1 MRFAAVVLA
10 GGAARRLGGAPKPA
24 RTVAGVPLLIRVLG
38 AVAAADARVVVGPPL
53 PPDPN
58 EVHPGDVHRAEA
70 DPGSAGVAP
79 EVDGVRYTREEPP
92 GGGPVAAVAA
102 GIALLDPAHGCVAV
116 LGADL
121 PFLTPDAVGR
131 LLRALD
137 QHTDLAVYVDP
148 AGHPQ
153 WLCGV
158 WRRAALDRRLAEIGD
173 PAGVGM
179 RRLAEGLRRA
189 DVRTHEDGDGPPV
202 WYDCDT
208 EEDLRR
214 AEEWAHGR

>member
-10 GGAARRLGGAPKPA
+10 GGAARRLGGTPKPA
-24 RTVAGVPLLIRVLG
+24 RTVAGVSMLSRVLA
-38 AVAAADARVVVGPPL
+38 AVAAADARVVVGPP
-53 PPDPN
+53 P
-58 EVHPGDVHRAEA
+58 A
-70 DPGSAGVAP
+70 DGPLGV
-79 EVDGVRYTREEPP
+79 EYTQEQPP

-102 GIALLDPAHGCVAV
+102 GLALLDPGVGTVAV

-121 PFLTPDAVGR
+121 PFLTPDAVDR
-131 LLRALD
+131 LLRAVEPD
-137 QHTDLAVYVDP
+137 ADLAVYVD
-148 AGHPQ
+148 ADGYPQ

-158 WRRAALDRRLAEIGD
+158 WRRTALDRRLAELGD

-179 RRLAEGLRRA
+179 RRLADGLRRVELA
-189 DVRTHEDGDGPPV
+189 DDSGPPV

-214 AEEWAHGR
+214 AEEWTHGR